1 MRCGVFMGVTVS
13 AVTEHLGQQSVSS
26 TDKDKNLKPLPIPA
40 WQRTRAKHVSE
51 FAASILK
58 DVIGRRTGMTMDLI
72 AGWEDIV
79 GENYSNCTMPEKIIW
94 PKRSSDADP
103 FQPGVLVVAC
113 DGAKALFFQ
122 HETGQI
128 LERLNLFFGFV
139 AIEKIKLVQKPVAR
153 QMPKRHVA
161 KVLNESDKDRLGEV
175 LNRIEDPKLRQKL
188 EKFGRG
194 VILKNKN
201 SK

>member
-1 MRCGVFMGVTVS
+1 M
-13 AVTEHLGQQSVSS
+13 SS
-26 TDKDKNLKPLPIPA
+26 TDKDKNLRPLPIPLRE
-40 WQRTRAKHVSE
+40 RTRAKHVSE

-79 GENYSNCTMPEKIIW
+79 GDAYSSCTMPEKIIW

-128 LERLNLFFGFV
+128 LERLNLFFGFI
-139 AIEKIKLVQKPVAR
+139 AIEKIKLVQKPVAKAL
-153 QMPKRHVA
+153 PKRIIP
-161 KVLNESDKDRLGEV
+161 KVLDQSEKERLGDV
-175 LNRIEDPKLRQKL
+175 LNQIDDPKLRQKL

-194 VILKNKN
+194 VILRNKN

>member
-1 MRCGVFMGVTVS
+1 
-13 AVTEHLGQQSVSS
+13 VSS
-26 TDKDKNLKPLPIPA
+26 TDKDNNLKPMPNSPRY
-40 WQRTRAKHVSE
+40 RTRAKHVSE
-51 FAASILK
+51 FAVSILQ

-79 GENYSNCTMPEKIIW
+79 GEDYANCTMPEKIIW

-103 FQPGVLVVAC
+103 FKPGVLIVAC

-128 LERLNLFFGFV
+128 LERLNLFFGFM
-139 AIEKIKLVQKPVAR
+139 AIEKIKLVQKPVAKKTLPR
-153 QMPKRHVA
+153 QLPKNLSERE
-161 KVLNESDKDRLGEV
+161 KQRLGEV
-175 LNRIEDPKLRQKL
+175 LSKIDDPKLRQKL

-194 VILKNKN
+194 VILKNQSAK
-201 SK
+201 

>member
-1 MRCGVFMGVTVS
+1 
-13 AVTEHLGQQSVSS
+13 VSS
-26 TDKDKNLKPLPIPA
+26 TDKDKNLRPLPIPLRE
-40 WQRTRAKHVSE
+40 RTRAKHVSE

-58 DVIGRRTGMTMDLI
+58 NVIGRRTGMTMDLI

-79 GENYSNCTMPEKIIW
+79 GNDYSSCTMPEKIIW

-122 HETGQI
+122 HETRQI

-139 AIEKIKLVQKPVAR
+139 AIEKIKLVQKPVAKKL
-153 QMPKRHVA
+153 PKRIIP
-161 KVLNESDKDRLGEV
+161 KVLDQSEKERLGDV
-175 LNRIEDPKLRQKL
+175 LNQIDDPKLRQKL

-194 VILKNKN
+194 VILRNKN